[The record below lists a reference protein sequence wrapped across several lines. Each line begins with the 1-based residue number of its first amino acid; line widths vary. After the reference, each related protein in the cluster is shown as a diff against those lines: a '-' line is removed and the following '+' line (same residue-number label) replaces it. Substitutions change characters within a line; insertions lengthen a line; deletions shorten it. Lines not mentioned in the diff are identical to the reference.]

1 MIQPDTLQRLA
12 CFLSQYV
19 QCWYMR
25 VIEPDTAMVKD
36 AIALLIDEE
45 VMTAEEIRR
54 EALKEFAVII
64 PAELLTEKATGRP
77 LPDHITE

>member
-1 MIQPDTLQRLA
+1 MIQPETLRRIAGFLA
-12 CFLSQYV
+12 QYV
-19 QCWYMR
+19 HWHGSPPEPQIP
-25 VIEPDTAMVKD
+25 VIVH
-36 AIALLIDEE
+36 AIDLLISEE

-64 PAELLTEKATGRP
+64 PAELLIEKATGRP